1 MEFTSFAYELEMFL
15 LSPSFFESLWRNNIV
30 ISEYNIIYSLLLNI
44 LFVVPT
50 TYSSPD
56 IIIFTSMLPFA
67 KIQIQNVRSSPNITI
82 FARLRLASNDHSTIH
97 WIRPCK
103 IKKKQASIERAIS
116 ITKRYNATS
125 EALAASHTKGHRAHF
140 PFVQGNRQTRFR
152 IRGRGVVETHPSRT
166 AAPRTTAWRPP
177 TRTPVWAAKFIH
189 SPGPAVSRVAGRS
202 RIHHER
208 AWPGPMATR

>member
-67 KIQIQNVRSSPNITI
+67 KIQIQNVHSPPNITI

-103 IKKKQASIERAIS
+103 IKKSRHRSSEQLALRNGTMRQAR
-116 ITKRYNATS
+116 
-125 EALAASHTKGHRAHF
+125 L
-140 PFVQGNRQTRFR
+140 
-152 IRGRGVVETHPSRT
+152 SR
-166 AAPRTTAWRPP
+166 PRTQRGIEHTFRLFKETARRGFEYAEEAWWKPTLPERRPLERRPP

-189 SPGPAVSRVAGRS
+189 SPGTAVSRVAARS

>member
-1 MEFTSFAYELEMFL
+1 
-15 LSPSFFESLWRNNIV
+15 
-30 ISEYNIIYSLLLNI
+30 
-44 LFVVPT
+44 
-50 TYSSPD
+50 
-56 IIIFTSMLPFA
+56 MLPFA
-67 KIQIQNVRSSPNITI
+67 KIQIQNVHSPPNITI

-125 EALAASHTKGHRAHF
+125 EALAASRTKGHRAHF

-166 AAPRTTAWRPP
+166 AAPRTTSTHTNTRLSREIYSFTRHGCIASCCPIKNSPWESLTWSHGNPLTPTHVAPINYAPNPP
-177 TRTPVWAAKFIH
+177 PSNPTMIKLWKVRSDFNADCDQRLVTR
-189 SPGPAVSRVAGRS
+189 
-202 RIHHER
+202 
-208 AWPGPMATR
+208 